1 MDRDINQL
9 LASIPAGR
17 WTRYSDVAEVIGSH
31 QVAVGVRLASVVIPN
46 AHRVLKRSGHISP
59 DFRWTDPE
67 RAEDP
72 RDVLTTEGIR
82 FDEWSRAD
90 PEQRMSAEELAALL
104 SEDREG

>member
-1 MDRDINQL
+1 
-9 LASIPAGR
+9 
-17 WTRYSDVAEVIGSH
+17 
-31 QVAVGVRLASVVIPN
+31 VVIPN
-46 AHRVLKRSGHISP
+46 AYRVLKRSGHISP

-72 RDVLTTEGIR
+72 RDVLRTEGIR

-104 SEDREG
+104 SQDREVDRAQ